1 MLGGGAE
8 IQMGREVKLL
18 WHWSLQSQ
26 EGFRPEHQE
35 SAVDG
40 AMGTSLHAGSRGQRR
55 WGCRRQHV
63 AGPRVMTLSLGAGG
77 NVTHRECS
85 SGGVGAGD
93 SQVRRV
99 RKTQRS
105 DQLGGDR
112 AVHGWA
118 AERGANGGSPEEG
131 EDH

>member
-1 MLGGGAE
+1 M
-8 IQMGREVKLL
+8 
-18 WHWSLQSQ
+18 
-26 EGFRPEHQE
+26 
-35 SAVDG
+35 DG

-93 SQVRRV
+93 RQVRRV
-99 RKTQRS
+99 RKTQSS
-105 DQLGGDR
+105 DKLGGDR
-112 AVHGWA
+112 AVHA
-118 AERGANGGSPEEG
+118 PDTPGSPEGNTEG
-131 EDH
+131 PGTASSEPLLPS